1 MDSTPLGKVFNEDN
15 ETNEEF
21 IKFKK
26 ESSSK
31 KWIVHSIKLERKKAH
46 QGEIIFWKSI
56 KFWEKRVGHQA
67 RKDFNQKKKKREIK
81 LWENT
86 NSSKNTR
93 DMKFHKRSFKLRRIS
108 KNEDSSRE
116 KSNQMRKMR
125 KRKKK
130 KRHISSTKNK
140 KKRVCS
146 ITSRKMK
153 VH

>member
-56 KFWEKRVGHQA
+56 KLWEKRVGHQA
-67 RKDFNQKKKKREIK
+67 RKDFNQKKKKERSSCEKILIHQKTRETWNSIK
-81 LWENT
+81 DHSSWE
-86 NSSKNTR
+86 
-93 DMKFHKRSFKLRRIS
+93 
-108 KNEDSSRE
+108 E
-116 KSNQMRKMR
+116 
-125 KRKKK
+125 
-130 KRHISSTKNK
+130 
-140 KKRVCS
+140 
-146 ITSRKMK
+146 
-153 VH
+153 